1 MRPFCGDR
9 SDCVAVPLRW
19 ETMES
24 RLKKKVLMMN
34 EMIVRGTA
42 QLAVMFYL
50 ARLICDSSPNQSG
63 SNRRV
68 SRLFWTAGCIC
79 LVLHAL
85 VAFHVVHGWNHS
97 AAFTATAKR
106 TFEMTGWNSGAGL
119 YVNEAFLALW
129 IADVVLWWRRLDW
142 PDNRRIYWALQSVF
156 AFLMFQATA
165 VFGPPFWKPIVLMV
179 SILLLTRILRRRRNP
194 D

>member
-1 MRPFCGDR
+1 
-9 SDCVAVPLRW
+9 
-19 ETMES
+19 
-24 RLKKKVLMMN
+24 
-34 EMIVRGTA
+34 
-42 QLAVMFYL
+42 
-50 ARLICDSSPNQSG
+50 
-63 SNRRV
+63 
-68 SRLFWTAGCIC
+68 
-79 LVLHAL
+79 
-85 VAFHVVHGWNHS
+85 
-97 AAFTATAKR
+97 
-106 TFEMTGWNSGAGL
+106 MTGWNSGAGL